1 MKSVLI
7 TGAAG
12 YVGGE
17 AVRQFQAKG
26 YEVTALDLFKPE
38 SDIAWINVD
47 FTDIAAL
54 DKALEGKKFDAIVHI
69 ASLPADTGDPH
80 QMLRVNVQ
88 GTLNM
93 LEQARKMNVSRFAQV
108 SSISAYE
115 WYPAT
120 KFNKPYY
127 MPVDEVHHCRPKDMY
142 STSKRIQE
150 LLDITYFWEY
160 KVPTTAIRLTAV
172 VGPRGKGGG
181 RGWGEFAV
189 QWSEG
194 KKVAIPH
201 FSAEEL
207 CHYVDIRDVGRM
219 LVAVCEE
226 PGAVGEIFNCCGPA
240 AVRGSDIAAV
250 VKELAP
256 GVEVEY
262 GFPWSMAQGDEIEF
276 SMAKA
281 KKLINFEP
289 KYTMADSLRS
299 IKEWIDGEGVTK
311 SADSEKYGF
320 GVVK

>member
-1 MKSVLI
+1 MPE
-7 TGAAG
+7 AG
-12 YVGGE
+12 
-17 AVRQFQAKG
+17 
-26 YEVTALDLFKPE
+26 
-38 SDIAWINVD
+38 
-47 FTDIAAL
+47 
-54 DKALEGKKFDAIVHI
+54 
-69 ASLPADTGDPH
+69 
-80 QMLRVNVQ
+80 
-88 GTLNM
+88 
-93 LEQARKMNVSRFAQV
+93 RKMNVSRYAQV

-120 KFNKPYY
+120 KFNKPDY

-142 STSKRIQE
+142 STSKRMQE
-150 LLDITYFWEY
+150 LLAITYFWEY
-160 KVPTTAIRLTAV
+160 KVPATAIRLTAV

-219 LVAVCEE
+219 LVAVCEDA
-226 PGAVGEIFNCCGPA
+226 GAVGEVFNCCGPA

-250 VKELAP
+250 VKALAP

-262 GFPWSMAQGDEIEF
+262 GFPWSMAQGEEIEF

-281 KKLINFEP
+281 KKVINFEP
-289 KYTMADSLRS
+289 LYSMEDSLRS
-299 IKEWIDGEGVTK
+299 IKEWID
-311 SADSEKYGF
+311 SENVARTQTEAGKYGF
-320 GVVK
+320 GVQSK